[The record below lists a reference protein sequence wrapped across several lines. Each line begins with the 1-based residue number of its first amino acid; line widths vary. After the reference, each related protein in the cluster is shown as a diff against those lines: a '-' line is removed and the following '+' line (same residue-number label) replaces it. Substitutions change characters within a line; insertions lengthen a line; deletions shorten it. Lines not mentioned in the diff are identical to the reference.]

1 MRISDWSS
9 DVCSSDLQPLLEW
22 RRAQLD
28 GAEDDEGAA
37 VGSAGAGLLLLELI
51 GVVRNEVPSLPVA
64 VEHGLELVDD
74 VGVAGGRGPDVPLQP
89 RDLRLLGEVGG
100 ADVGGGERS
109 EEHTSELQSLMRT
122 SYAVFS
128 LKKKNIK

>member
-89 RDLRLLGEVGG
+89 RDLRLRGEVG
-100 ADVGGGERS
+100 RS
-109 EEHTSELQSLMRT
+109 ERHRSEIQSLMRI
-122 SYAVFS
+122 SYAVFC
-128 LKKKNIK
+128 LTN